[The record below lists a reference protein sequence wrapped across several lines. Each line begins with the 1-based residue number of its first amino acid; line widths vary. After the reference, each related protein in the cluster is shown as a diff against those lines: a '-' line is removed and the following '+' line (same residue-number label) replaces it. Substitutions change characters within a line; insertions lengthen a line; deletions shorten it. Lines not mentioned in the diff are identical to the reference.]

1 MNIQESCSIV
11 ESSNHLIITHELIS
25 FIYSTQLNSTQLN
38 STDTHPW
45 TTDRVR
51 RPWGKNWTNLPQPE
65 NIRLSSGQRAGHPFQ
80 SKSLEICCRYCWS
93 WLLIT
98 EPVLYWYSIGFV
110 CWFDLIWFVMIWIV
124 PLFIIV
130 HPCLVHACYLNMFI
144 IHFII
149 FRCVIIIRP
158 FLSFLSCPNPTLV
171 KSKRV
176 FTVHSLT
183 VKFYK

>member
-65 NIRLSSGQRAGHPFQ
+65 NIRLSSGQRAGHPLQ
-80 SKSLEICCRYCWS
+80 LLEVCWRYCWS
-93 WLLIT
+93 LLLIT

-110 CWFDLIWFVMIWIV
+110 CWFDLICYDMDSS
-124 PLFIIV
+124 IV
-130 HPCLVHACYLNMFI
+130 HHRSSSLLGSCMLLEHDVHHSFHYFSLC
-144 IHFII
+144 HHHST
-149 FRCVIIIRP
+149 V
-158 FLSFLSCPNPTLV
+158 SFLFVLSQPNVGQVKKSIYRTL
-171 KSKRV
+171 SY
-176 FTVHSLT
+176 S
-183 VKFYK
+183 